1 MLSRGQKINERYEIL
16 KSIGEGGMANVYLAH
31 DIILDRDVAIKVL
44 RGDLENDEKFI
55 RRFQREA
62 KSVSDLSHPNIVE
75 VYDVGEEEGQHYIVM
90 EYIDGKTL
98 KQLVQKRGALTVPE
112 VIDIMSQLTDGLAQ
126 AHDAYIIHRDIK
138 PQNIMILD
146 NGIIKITDFGIAM
159 SMNATQLTQ
168 TNSVMGSVHYLPP
181 EQASGKGAT
190 IKSDIYSAG
199 ILMYELLT
207 GSVPFKGDNAVE
219 IALKQMRE
227 KIPSIRKQNPLIPQS
242 VENIVLKAT
251 AKNPKNRYDSIRQMH
266 DDLVHALDAERENE
280 MKWNY
285 PYPESELD
293 ESRAIPIKD
302 VPTVSKK
309 QNVLDPPVNNDGS
322 SLEED
327 DDTADS
333 KISKK
338 TKIIILIGA
347 FILILLVSVLLFLN
361 NRNSYKVEV
370 VPDVEGMTVKKAETV
385 LKKNGF
391 HYEVKEEA
399 SDEVKEGLVIRTN
412 PKKGSSKKKGSII
425 TIYESTGL
433 ADVIL
438 KDYTGQKIDSVKE
451 RLTSLGLTVLVE
463 KKTVSSPKDYIGKKD
478 VVIDQE
484 PKFNAEEEQK
494 LDEDSVV
501 TLYYPDILD
510 EYPDMNGED
519 YDLAKAEEFARQ
531 YGLSL
536 SVKDKKGNTISDY
549 SSYLSSAVVS
559 QNRTGKI
566 ASGVTFTVTI
576 DLDTTKYN
584 LIINYVDRDNPNR
597 GVGNKS
603 TETKAYNNGDSGSF
617 ECPII
622 GGYTRDSEYVKSYKI
637 DGRDVTVNCYY
648 VKDKEENVTD
658 NTDDE

>member
-451 RLTSLGLTVLVE
+451 KLTSLGLTVLVE

-484 PKFNAEEEQK
+484 PKYNAEEEQK

-510 EYPDMNGED
+510 EYPDMSGED

-576 DLDTTKYN
+576 DLDTSKYN
-584 LIINYVDRDNPNR
+584 LIINYLDKEETNKA
-597 GVGNKS
+597 VGNTK
-603 TETKAYNNGDSGSF
+603 TETHSNGDGGNI
-617 ECPII
+617 ECP
-622 GGYTRDSEYVKSYKI
+622 GFAGYTTSTPNVSYKI

-648 VKDKEENVTD
+648 IKDSEESTTD
-658 NTDDE
+658 SDNNE